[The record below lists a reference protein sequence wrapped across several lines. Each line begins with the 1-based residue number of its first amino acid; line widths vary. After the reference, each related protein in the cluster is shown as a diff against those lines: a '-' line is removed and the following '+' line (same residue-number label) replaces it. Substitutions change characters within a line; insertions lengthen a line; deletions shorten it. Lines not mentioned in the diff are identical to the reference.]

1 MGLTGYNRALAE
13 HAFVKGYN
21 MEMKT
26 NHSLFNRQ
34 KVLVALLNE
43 LGGKVNNLDF
53 QKLLFL
59 YCREFEAEP
68 SYEFIPYRFGA
79 FSFTSYADRRKLMER
94 NLLTD
99 DNETWELT
107 GTGHEIA
114 ETTSTDSDAIRSFVK
129 QYRRLRGNALIA
141 ETYRRYPYYGIQSQ
155 IVEKVLSGDAKAIRK
170 IRIARPPKDKPGI
183 VTIGYEGRT
192 LEAYLNILL
201 EDGVSLLC
209 DVRRNALSRKYGFS
223 KSTLARGCEGVGV
236 RYKHIPEL
244 GIDSRLRKDLSTQA
258 SYDRLFEQYEQ
269 DVLPRQT
276 EALGIIADWVV
287 RGERVALT
295 CYEHLPGQCHRH
307 CVSEALI
314 RLLGD
319 KYTVRHL

>member
-1 MGLTGYNRALAE
+1 
-13 HAFVKGYN
+13 
-21 MEMKT
+21 
-26 NHSLFNRQ
+26 
-34 KVLVALLNE
+34 
-43 LGGKVNNLDF
+43 
-53 QKLLFL
+53 
-59 YCREFEAEP
+59 
-68 SYEFIPYRFGA
+68 
-79 FSFTSYADRRKLMER
+79 MER

-99 DNETWELT
+99 DNEKWELSDA
-107 GTGHEIA
+107 GHEIA

-170 IRIARPPKDKPGI
+170 IRIGPAPRKKKPGI

-236 RYKHIPEL
+236 RYEHIPEL

-269 DVLPRQT
+269 VVLPRQT
-276 EALGIIADWVV
+276 EALGNYRRLGGKGRAGGADLFMSTCPVSVTGIACQ
-287 RGERVALT
+287 RR
-295 CYEHLPGQCHRH
+295 
-307 CVSEALI
+307 
-314 RLLGD
+314 
-319 KYTVRHL
+319 